1 MTCTTCKGC
10 INDLCLKKVPLF
22 STLTDE
28 ELMAFF
34 ACVQHLEFNK
44 NEVVYYE
51 GDVPQGLMIVN
62 QGCLKAYK
70 DSFQGRRQIY
80 YVFHEGAFFGENNLL
95 FDQKIL
101 YSVVASIPSK
111 VCLIQKKDLD
121 ELLKKYP
128 EVTQKILQ
136 EVLKR
141 LEHMELA
148 MQSLSIKDI
157 DGRIKSFLL
166 EMALQSGQ
174 KTETGL
180 LVRLSL
186 NRQEIADYLGIA
198 RETVSRKFGQLE
210 DEGHIK
216 QLDNQQILI
225 LNKNIFEEV

>member
-1 MTCTTCKGC
+1 MTCTRCNGC

-22 STLTDE
+22 SSLTED

-34 ACVQHLEFNK
+34 ECVQHLEFAK
-44 NEVVYYE
+44 NEVVYRE
-51 GDVPQGLMIVN
+51 GEVPKGLMIVN
-62 QGCLKAYK
+62 HGCLKAFK
-70 DSFQGRRQIY
+70 DSYQGRRQIY
-80 YVFHEGAFFGENNLL
+80 YVFHEGSFFGENNLL
-95 FDQKIL
+95 FNQKIM

-128 EVTQKILQ
+128 ELSQKILQ

-148 MQSLSIKDI
+148 MQSLSIKDV
-157 DGRIKSFLL
+157 DGRIKAFLL
-166 EMALQSGQ
+166 EMALQSGK
-174 KTETGL
+174 KTQGGL
-180 LVRLSL
+180 LVQLSL

-210 DEGHIK
+210 DAGHIK

-225 LNKNIFEEV
+225 LNKAILEEV